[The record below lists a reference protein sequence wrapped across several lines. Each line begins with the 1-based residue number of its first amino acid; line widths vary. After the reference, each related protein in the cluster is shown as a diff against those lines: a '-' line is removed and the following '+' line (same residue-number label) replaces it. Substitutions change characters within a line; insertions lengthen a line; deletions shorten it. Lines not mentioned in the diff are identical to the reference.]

1 MFLQFKKM
9 AKLSEHGIRLSCMS
23 PSYLYSN
30 STSHTWPFSAIAE
43 LIDNACD
50 PGVTAKQIWI
60 DVVEIKGN
68 LCLTFTDNGYGMTPS
83 KLHKMLSFGFTEKG
97 SSRGHQPIGVYGN
110 GFKSGSMRLGKDAM
124 IFTKNGGCLSVGLL
138 SQTYLEHIRAKAV
151 IVPIAPFNPQNNI
164 LVVTE
169 DSVASLGAIL
179 AHSLF
184 QTQEELLEQLDS
196 IPSKKGTKIII
207 WNIRRNKDG
216 KPELDFETDAHDIR
230 IPDLRS
236 EQPGSSSKK
245 GCREPE
251 RADQTVPEMDYSL
264 REYCS
269 ILYLKPRTQI
279 ILRQKKVQT
288 KLIAKSLA
296 NIEHDV
302 YKPNFINK
310 RVRITFGFNYKNKE
324 HYGIM
329 MYHNNRLI
337 KSYEKVGCQIKS
349 NTRGTG
355 VGVIGVIECNF
366 LKPAHNK
373 QDFEYT
379 KEYRLTLAA
388 LGLKLNDYWKV
399 KKANKL
405 QDQVEDNKKTEETQ
419 GNPDQHWVQCEEC
432 LKWRK
437 LPFTE
442 EPVPEPW
449 YCHLNPDPKCRS
461 CIDPEE
467 PEESEDELTPSYEKT
482 FKKQDLSN
490 DRKRSMSL
498 EGGIVKPEL
507 SRGLSG
513 PPNLLTSQEEE
524 QVEGMEKGVAG
535 SSVPSKKQK
544 QGLDS
549 SRQDIR
555 PEAWGGLGDQAHAFV
570 KTGLGSSEEEEGHDV
585 IIVSEKRTP
594 PTLPII
600 KKEEQMLLWPAGGV
614 APKGQQNLWNKSKKK
629 ASSTAQTVVVPP
641 RTREGWPVKALT
653 HGNVTAQEGRRRK
666 PAAMA
671 ADCPESEQQAQ
682 IQALEQAA
690 RSEKLAELE
699 KEAERLRGNLR
710 VPTLPQDCPTSLQQM
725 RQLYQQACR
734 EKEFFSQGL
743 NEAEDKLVVISAER
757 DKYRHKVAE
766 LEREKCR
773 LQQECH
779 KSQQE
784 VLLLRAHPTR
794 ANEEIFWGKKY
805 TSFQY
810 QELEPL
816 RAELDRIR
824 REKRE
829 LENRLSRQGETQ
841 EQGTSPQPSATDSS
855 TMERLR
861 MLRQN
866 VANLLTSVLPHLD
879 LKEISFDT
887 GDIDHILEKVIEANK
902 I

>member
-1 MFLQFKKM
+1 M

-43 LIDNACD
+43 LVDNACD

-60 DVVEIKGN
+60 DVVEIKGH
-68 LCLTFTDNGYGMTPS
+68 LCLTFTDNGYGMTPN

-97 SSRGHQPIGVYGN
+97 SNRSRQPIGVYGN

-151 IVPIAPFNPQNNI
+151 IVPITPFNQQNKNLI
-164 LVVTE
+164 VTE
-169 DSVASLGAIL
+169 DSVASLDAIMT
-179 AHSLF
+179 HSLF
-184 QTQEELLEQLDS
+184 QTQEELLEQFDS
-196 IPSKKGTKIII
+196 IPSKKGTKIVI

-216 KPELDFETDAHDIR
+216 KPELDFETDPHDIR

-236 EQPGSSSKK
+236 EQSGSSSKK
-245 GCREPE
+245 SCREPE
-251 RADQTVPEMDYSL
+251 RADRTVPVMDNSL

-279 ILRQKKVQT
+279 ILRQKKVRT

-355 VGVIGVIECNF
+355 IGVIGVIECNF

-399 KKANKL
+399 KKAKKL
-405 QDQVEDNKKTEETQ
+405 QDQVEANEETQ
-419 GNPDQHWVQCEEC
+419 RNPDQHWVQCEEC

-449 YCHLNPDPKCRS
+449 YCHLNPDPKCSR

-467 PEESEDELTPSYEKT
+467 AEESEDELTPSYEKT
-482 FKKQDLSN
+482 FKKQDLSY
-490 DRKRSMSL
+490 DRKRSVSL
-498 EGGIVKPEL
+498 EGGIVKPVL

-524 QVEGMEKGVAG
+524 EMQGREKGATG

-544 QGLDS
+544 QGWDS
-549 SRQDIR
+549 SRQDIS
-555 PEAWGGLGDQAHAFV
+555 PEAWGGLGDQAHALV
-570 KTGLGSSEEEEGHDV
+570 KTDSDSSGEEEGI
-585 IIVSEKRTP
+585 IIVSEKSTP

-600 KKEEQMLLWPAGGV
+600 KQEEQMLPWPAGGA

-629 ASSTAQTVVVPP
+629 APSTAQTVVVQP
-641 RTREGWPVKALT
+641 RTRE
-653 HGNVTAQEGRRRK
+653 GNVTAQEGRKRK
-666 PAAMA
+666 PNAMA
-671 ADCPESEQQAQ
+671 ADYPEREQLTE
-682 IQALEQAA
+682 IRALEEAA
-690 RSEKLAELE
+690 ISERLAELE

-710 VPTLPQDCPTSLQQM
+710 VPRLPQDCPTSLQQM
-725 RQLYQQACR
+725 RELYQQACK

-766 LEREKCR
+766 LEREKCH

-779 KSQQE
+779 RSQQE
-784 VLLLRAHPTR
+784 VLLLRAHPTS
-794 ANEEIFWGKKY
+794 ANEEIFWGKKHA
-805 TSFQY
+805 SFQY

-824 REKRE
+824 REKKE
-829 LENRLSRQGETQ
+829 LENRLSRQGETR
-841 EQGTSPQPSATDSS
+841 EQGTSPQPSATDSV

-861 MLRQN
+861 TLRQN